1 MFEKPTS
8 PEEVALLEKWVAQ
21 LEKTVDM
28 SQLYRVV
35 DLVRNCGLD
44 PKEAA
49 WLVRVTKSE
58 KAVAA

>member
-1 MFEKPTS
+1 MLDEPTS
-8 PEEVALLEKWVAQ
+8 AEERSLLEAWVAQ

-28 SQLYRVV
+28 SQLWRVV
-35 DLVRNCGLD
+35 DLVRNHGCS

-58 KAVAA
+58 KRAA

>member
-1 MFEKPTS
+1 MRMWRMFEEPTS
-8 PEEVALLEKWVAQ
+8 AEEVALLEKWVAQ

-49 WLVRVTKSE
+49 
-58 KAVAA
+58 